1 VAREYYLLLIC
12 HSALGSVL
20 GSIAGGTYLGIGF
33 WMTTI
38 GYVSTQVVGENILS
52 DEEKNKIKL

>member
-1 VAREYYLLLIC
+1 MLLIC